1 MNELKYQI
9 ANFNIKK
16 FLSSASDL
24 LITIGLLFL
33 PQAVL
38 AIFSSLNLRSKSSL
52 EKIITR
58 HPSILL
64 LPVFTF
70 FTFSKLN
77 ESRVS
82 FSKKFSW
89 INIGVSAVG
98 YVAWSVWGYYYL
110 ESYSVYLK
118 LFPFTFLTLLIMTF
132 TPFLLSSFL
141 TVLFLHL
148 DRLCSCCSCCL
159 EPGEEISVY
168 DPHTDQRLLL
178 RDGQMVEPPE
188 EDLEAG
194 NSSPP
199 SIAEVSKT
207 DDIDM
212 TVIQDINEN
221 QEQED
226 EDNEEDDHDTAV
238 VTKEEIILDNEG
250 VDTTEEKLAHNDV
263 EVSHEHEN
271 V

>member
-1 MNELKYQI
+1 MDI
-9 ANFNIKK
+9 
-16 FLSSASDL
+16 SPSDL
-24 LITIGLLFL
+24 ALTFGLLFL

-77 ESRVS
+77 VSCSGGESRVM

-98 YVAWSVWGYYYL
+98 YVLWSVWYL
-110 ESYSVYLK
+110 NRFGW
-118 LFPFTFLTLLIMTF
+118 LFPAIISGPAFV
-132 TPFLLSSFL
+132 LSVPL

-194 NSSPP
+194 HTSS
-199 SIAEVSKT
+199 SRCCCAGSDSESE
-207 DDIDM
+207 DIP
-212 TVIQDINEN
+212 
-221 QEQED
+221 
-226 EDNEEDDHDTAV
+226 
-238 VTKEEIILDNEG
+238 
-250 VDTTEEKLAHNDV
+250 V
-263 EVSHEHEN
+263 EVICKQDDEER

>member
-1 MNELKYQI
+1 MT
-9 ANFNIKK
+9 
-16 FLSSASDL
+16 ASVL
-24 LITIGLLFL
+24 PITIVLLFL

-52 EKIITR
+52 EIITR

-77 ESRVS
+77 VSCSGPESRIR

-98 YVAWSVWGYYYL
+98 YVACLV
-110 ESYSVYLK
+110 
-118 LFPFTFLTLLIMTF
+118 LLHWWLIIYTG
-132 TPFLLSSFL
+132 PPILLSLIL

-148 DRLCSCCSCCL
+148 DRLCCCCSCCL

-194 NSSPP
+194 HTSTSRCCCAG
-199 SIAEVSKT
+199 SDSESE
-207 DDIDM
+207 DIP
-212 TVIQDINEN
+212 
-221 QEQED
+221 
-226 EDNEEDDHDTAV
+226 
-238 VTKEEIILDNEG
+238 
-250 VDTTEEKLAHNDV
+250 V
-263 EVSHEHEN
+263 EVICKQDDEER